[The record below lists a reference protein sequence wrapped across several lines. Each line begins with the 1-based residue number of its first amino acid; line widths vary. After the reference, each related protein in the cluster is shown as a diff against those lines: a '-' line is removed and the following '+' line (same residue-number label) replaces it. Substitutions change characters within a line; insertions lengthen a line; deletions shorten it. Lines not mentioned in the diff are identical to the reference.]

1 MEECI
6 HCPAEVK
13 TRLAELKLTR
23 NKQKNQLKAGY
34 HKIFIDRLWERLH
47 GPPLTSDDDDEE
59 DTSWEADHLVSIYHI
74 RYAIITAQYTT
85 GNYHKSTHLER
96 SRQTVDISNS
106 MYIRC
111 VM

>member
-23 NKQKNQLKAGY
+23 NQQKNQLKAGY

-59 DTSWEADHLVSIYHI
+59 DTSWEADHLVSIYHVSDMPLLLLNI
-74 RYAIITAQYTT
+74 LLVTT
-85 GNYHKSTHLER
+85 TRAHT
-96 SRQTVDISNS
+96 
-106 MYIRC
+106 
-111 VM
+111 